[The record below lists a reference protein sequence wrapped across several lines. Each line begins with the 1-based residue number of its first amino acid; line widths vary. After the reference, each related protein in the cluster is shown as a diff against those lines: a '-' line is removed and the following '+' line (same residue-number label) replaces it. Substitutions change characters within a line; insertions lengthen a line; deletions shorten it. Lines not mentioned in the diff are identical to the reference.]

1 MTAEQGILA
10 AKIRDMCEAARSLG
24 LHYAVLD
31 SAGAVAGETSGD
43 KDVLPRLA
51 QCFSGSLGRSS
62 GGDPASA
69 RNWENLDDWLPRAGL
84 IENGSGE
91 IVHYGFLPPPE
102 EARQGREPPR
112 IVAVWRNYSPD
123 QGAYRD
129 PAVVALYGLAPLE
142 ARIASAI
149 ADGET
154 VAGIARDFGISEST
168 VRARL
173 KKIFKKT
180 GTKTQHQLTVLVW
193 RLRV

>member
-10 AKIRDMCEAARSLG
+10 AKIRDMCEAAKSLG
-24 LHYAVLD
+24 LDYAVFD
-31 SAGAVAGETSGD
+31 SAGGVAGETSGD
-43 KDVLPRLA
+43 TDFLPRLA
-51 QCFSGSLGRSS
+51 QCFTGPLRAPS
-62 GGDPASA
+62 GGNPV
-69 RNWENLDDWLPRAGL
+69 RNWENMDDWLPRAGIL
-84 IENGSGE
+84 ENNSGL
-91 IVHYGFLPPPE
+91 IVHYGFLPPPD

-112 IVAVWRNYSPD
+112 IVAVWRTYSPE
-123 QGAYRD
+123 QCAYRD
-129 PAVVALYGLAPLE
+129 PAVVSLYGLAPLE

-180 GTKTQHQLTVLVW
+180 GTKTQHQHTVLVW